1 MFFFSRM
8 LAFSYAAA
16 TALKGRGRVLLS
28 LLTIVCVPVP
38 TCSAHDGHKHAAIAA
53 NGATPAT
60 VQRSWITIPATDL
73 RLTGTDGVTHELSK
87 EMEHDGP
94 IYLNFIYT
102 SCTTV
107 CPLMSQIFTELQPL
121 ISRASKGPRL
131 ISISID
137 PEHDTVARLTEHARA
152 VGAGPD
158 WHFLTGTVQASES
171 VQRLFGVYTQ
181 DKMNH
186 QVATFYR
193 ASKGARWLRLDGF
206 LTPEQLLKET
216 RVVKAPRR

>member
-1 MFFFSRM
+1 MFFFSRTH
-8 LAFSYAAA
+8 AVSYAAA
-16 TALKGRGRVLLS
+16 EAFKGRATALLALLAVAC
-28 LLTIVCVPVP
+28 IGMPP
-38 TCSAHDGHKHAAIAA
+38 CSAHDGHKHAVIAA
-53 NGATPAT
+53 NGTMPAT
-60 VQRSWITIPATDL
+60 VQRSWLTIPATDL
-73 RLTGTDGVTHELSK
+73 RLTDTDGIMHELSQ
-87 EMEHDGP
+87 ELEHDGP

-107 CPLMSQIFTELQPL
+107 CPLMSQIFVELQPL
-121 ISRASKGPRL
+121 LSHASKKPRL

-216 RVVKAPRR
+216 RVVKAPR